1 MRATEV
7 LMPATLDLSLV
18 VPAHDE
24 VDNLERVVTEV
35 QAALDPTGLR
45 WELVIVDDGST
56 DGSTLLLERLAAI
69 EPRLRIVNFARQR
82 GQTAALRAGFDVATG
97 RLIATMDADLQ
108 CPPSE
113 LPLLLDAL
121 GDADMACGIRTG
133 RHDPASRKIASTMA
147 NGVRRLF
154 LAPRIRDLAGPLR
167 VFRRDALARVTS
179 RWPLF
184 DGAHRWLPALFDL
197 AGLRVV
203 QRPVVHRPRTAGRSN
218 YTTRGR
224 LLPIGRELI
233 QVLHLRAA
241 LR

>member
-1 MRATEV
+1 M
-7 LMPATLDLSLV
+7 LMPPTLDLSLV

-24 VDNLERVVTEV
+24 VDNLERVVDEV
-35 QAALDPTGLR
+35 RATLDPIGLQ

-56 DGSTLLLERLAAI
+56 DGSAALLDRLAAG
-69 EPRLRIVNFARQR
+69 EPRLRVVTLARQS

-113 LPLLLDAL
+113 LPLLLEAI
-121 GDADMACGIRTG
+121 GDADMACGIRAG
-133 RHDPASRKIASTMA
+133 RQDPPSRKLASTMA

-154 LAPRIRDLAGPLR
+154 LAPALRDLAGPLR
-167 VFRRDALARVTS
+167 VFRREALVDVTT

-203 QRPVVHRPRTAGRSN
+203 QRPVLHCARTAGTSN

-233 QVLHLRAA
+233 RVLQLRVA
-241 LR
+241 RR